1 MRLGVVSADRLHPS
15 VTPDKLPHW
24 GGSGW
29 ARVAKYLPHLNYD
42 YVVGRLVWHYT
53 ELKIEDDE
61 GNLHDVDTIIMQR
74 MMNEGLSEHI
84 KKARAVGQVII
95 NDVDDWYWGLDP
107 SNGAWKASHP
117 KHSPKENI
125 NHYRGILGVSDL
137 LLASTPFLYERM
149 GEWNDNVLLFPNT
162 VDTKAFAKHDHAVND
177 HVSIGWVGSTAH
189 RSGDLQILRG
199 VLHQM
204 TTTQSTT
211 TQVRYYHG
219 GWHEH
224 SPSFWDEA
232 GVSKCLVDTEPLCD
246 PERYPSLMK
255 MDVGIAPLSSKPFN
269 EAKSEIK
276 LLEYSASGIPWVASG
291 THSYMRLR
299 DEWGAGRIARRPN
312 EWLRH
317 LRELVG
323 SQQLR
328 IEEGERL
335 YELARTR
342 DIMRGVAQWHEVLAS
357 V

>member
-1 MRLGVVSADRLHPS
+1 MKIGVVSADRLHPS

-29 ARVAKYLPHLNYD
+29 ARVAKYLPHLKHD
-42 YVVGRLVWHYT
+42 YVVGRLVWYYT

-74 MMNEGLSEHI
+74 MMNEGLADHI
-84 KKARAVGQVII
+84 KKSRAVGQVII

-117 KHSPKENI
+117 KHNPKENI
-125 NHYRGILGVSDL
+125 NHYKSILAASNL
-137 LLASTPFLYERM
+137 LLSSTPFLYDRISK
-149 GEWNDNVLLFPNT
+149 WNDNVLMFPNT
-162 VDTKAFAKHDHAVND
+162 VDTNAFTKYDHTEKDSVR
-177 HVSIGWVGSTAH
+177 VGWVGSTAH

-199 VLHQM
+199 LLHQL
-204 TTTQSTT
+204 TTTQDTT

-219 GWHEH
+219 GWHES
-224 SPSFWDEA
+224 SPHFGDEA
-232 GVSKCLVDTEPLCD
+232 GVSKYLVDVEPMCD
-246 PERYPSLMK
+246 PQDYPALMQ
-255 MDVGIAPLSSKPFN
+255 MDVGIAPLSSMPFN

-276 LLEYSASGIPWVASG
+276 LLEYSASGIPWVASAS
-291 THSYMRLR
+291 HSYLRLSETWR
-299 DEWGAGRIARRPN
+299 AGRIARRPT

-323 SQQLR
+323 SRQLR

-342 DIMRGVAQWHEVLAS
+342 DISHGIAQWNEILS
-357 V
+357 SM

>member
-1 MRLGVVSADRLHPS
+1 MRIGVVSADRLHPS
-15 VTPDKLPHW
+15 VTPDKFPHW

-29 ARVAKYLPHLNYD
+29 ARIAKYLPHLNYN
-42 YVVGRLVWHYT
+42 YVVGRLVWYYT
-53 ELKIEDDE
+53 ELKIEDDK
-61 GNLHDVDTIIMQR
+61 GILHDVDVIIMQR
-74 MMNEGLSEHI
+74 MMNAGLESHI
-84 KKARAVGQVII
+84 GKARAIGQVII

-107 SNGAWKASHP
+107 SNNAWKASHP
-117 KHSPKENI
+117 KHNPKENI
-125 NHYRGILGVSDL
+125 NHYKSILAVSDL
-137 LLASTPFLYERM
+137 LLVSTPFLYERISK
-149 GEWNDNVLLFPNT
+149 WNNNVLLFPNT
-162 VDTKAFAKHDHAVND
+162 VDTKAFAKHDHTGND
-177 HVSIGWVGSTAH
+177 YVSIGWVGSTAH

-199 VLHQM
+199 VLNQM
-204 TTTQSTT
+204 TTTQNTT

-219 GWHEH
+219 GWHKH
-224 SPSFWDEA
+224 SPHFWDEA
-232 GVSKCLVDTEPLCD
+232 GVSKCLVDVEPLCD

-255 MDVGIAPLSSKPFN
+255 MDVGIAPLSNKPFN

-291 THSYMRLR
+291 THSYVRLR
-299 DEWGAGRIARRPN
+299 DEWGAGRIAHRPN

-328 IEEGERL
+328 KEEGERL

>member
-1 MRLGVVSADRLHPS
+1 MRIGVVSADRLHPS

-53 ELKIEDDE
+53 ELKVEDDE
-61 GNLHDVDTIIMQR
+61 GNLHEVDTIIMQR
-74 MMNEGLSEHI
+74 MMNEGLADHI
-84 KKARAVGQVII
+84 KKARAIGQVII

-117 KHSPKENI
+117 KHNPKENI
-125 NHYRGILGVSDL
+125 NHYKAVLAASDL
-137 LLASTPFLYERM
+137 LLTSTPFLYERVSQ
-149 GEWNDNVLLFPNT
+149 WNKNVTLFPNT
-162 VDTKAFAKHDHAVND
+162 VDTKAFVKHDHAEKE
-177 HVSIGWVGSTAH
+177 HVYVGWAGSTAH
-189 RSGDLQILRG
+189 RSGDLQTLRG
-199 VLHQM
+199 VLHQL
-204 TTTQSTT
+204 TTTQNTT
-211 TQVRYYHG
+211 TQVRYFHG
-219 GWHEH
+219 GWHDK
-224 SPSFWDEA
+224 SPHFADEA
-232 GVSKCLVDTEPLCD
+232 GVPSEYVDSLPLCD
-246 PERYPSLMK
+246 PQNYPKLLI
-255 MDVGIAPLSSKPFN
+255 MDVGIAPLSQMPFN

-276 LLEYSASGIPWVASG
+276 LLEYSASGIPWVASASD
-291 THSYMRLR
+291 SYVRLSQA
-299 DEWGAGRIARRPN
+299 WNAGRIARRPN

-323 SQQLR
+323 SRQLR

-342 DIMRGVAQWHEVLAS
+342 DIAHGISQWNEVLSS